1 MKLPDKKP
9 IFTTNRI
16 CPNLATIYTTPNVF
30 TSEECKEII
39 NTGLNH
45 WKEKPALVGGIDD
58 SDYRNITLFI
68 PVNQNQDEDLTNK
81 MFAEIMNVNNQE
93 NGYQFH
99 IQGIAESIG
108 LMIYQAENINKHGK
122 PGHYDWHIDVGPE
135 IITSTRKIGFS
146 ILLNPGE
153 YEGGELCF
161 NTGHHFDP
169 DGLDEV
175 LPGQDGIGTMIT
187 FPSYLLHKVT
197 HVTSGTRYALVGWVH
212 GNSFI

>member
-9 IFTTNRI
+9 IFTTNRV
-16 CPNLATIYTTPNVF
+16 CPALDTVF
-30 TSEECKEII
+30 TIPKVFTPEECKEII
-39 NTGLNH
+39 NTGLDH
-45 WKEKPALVGGIDD
+45 WKEEPAIVGGKKD
-58 SDYRNITLFI
+58 SDYRNITLF
-68 PVNQNQDEDLTNK
+68 VHDDVGLKNK
-81 MFAEIMNVNNQE
+81 LFSEIMNVNNE
-93 NGYQFH
+93 KNSYQFH
-99 IQGIAESIG
+99 IQGIAEKIS
-108 LMIYQAENINKHGK
+108 LMRYQAENIDKHEK
-122 PGHYDWHIDVGPE
+122 PGHYDWHIDIGPE
-135 IITSTRKIGFS
+135 PVCSMRKISFS

-197 HVTSGTRYALVGWVH
+197 HVTSGTRYAMVGWAH